1 MSMPSIVFIC
11 TANIFRSMVAEYA
24 LKAKLPSHSQHLV
37 GSAGI
42 EVVKQIAHPLVL
54 NRLKAKGADA
64 SNHIQRSITR
74 ELLETTD
81 LAVAMGIN
89 HQQYVREHFGREI
102 PLLNEVCYEKS
113 EPVLDIQEAVPNW
126 EMNLEAARDHLY
138 WVIDYIW
145 DAMPALLER
154 LPHVGSPSR
163 LRGSHES
170 DDA

>member
-1 MSMPSIVFIC
+1 MPSIVFIC

-24 LKAKLPSHSQHLV
+24 LKAKLPSHSQYLV

-42 EVVKQIAHPLVL
+42 KVVKQPVHPLVL
-54 NRLKAKGADA
+54 NRLNAKGADA
-64 SNHIQRSITR
+64 SKHVQRSVTQ
-74 ELLETTD
+74 ELLEGTD
-81 LAVAMGIN
+81 LVVALGMN
-89 HQQYVREHFGREI
+89 HQQYVHEHFGREI
-102 PLLNEVCYEKS
+102 PLFNEVCYGKS

-154 LPHVGSPSR
+154 LHHGSPSR
-163 LRGSHES
+163 LHGGHKSEDS
-170 DDA
+170 